1 MRKDIGKYQKFYNR
15 QLISAEEF
23 IEIATKST
31 IEREQF
37 GEISN
42 KIARILLANLYKYFG
57 EKEIK
62 FILTN
67 NI

>member
-23 IEIATKST
+23 IEIVTKST
-31 IEREQF
+31 VDRKQS

-42 KIARILLANLYKYFG
+42 KIARILLANLYKYVG
-57 EKEIK
+57 KK
-62 FILTN
+62 K
-67 NI
+67 

>member
-1 MRKDIGKYQKFYNR
+1 MRKDIGKYQKFYNK

-23 IEIATKST
+23 IEIVTKST
-31 IEREQF
+31 IDREQS
-37 GEISN
+37 GEISY
-42 KIARILLANLYKYFG
+42 KIAIILLANLYKYVG

-67 NI
+67 SI